1 MTVLIEIPKEF
12 EDDFNT
18 DKFKNNLERIRVDVE
33 TSIELSQNI
42 MSGIYELE
50 LIKMLRN
57 AFINAKIFKE

>member
-1 MTVLIEIPKEF
+1 MNVLIKIPKEF

-18 DKFKNNLERIRVDVE
+18 DKFKDNLERIRVDVE

-50 LIKMLRN
+50 LIKMLRT
-57 AFINAKIFKE
+57 AFMNAKIFKE